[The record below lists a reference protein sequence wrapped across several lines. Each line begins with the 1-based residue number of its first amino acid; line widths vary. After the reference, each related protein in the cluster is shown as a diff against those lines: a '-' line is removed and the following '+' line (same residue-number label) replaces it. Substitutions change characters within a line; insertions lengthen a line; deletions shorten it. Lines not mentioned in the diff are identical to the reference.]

1 MTAFN
6 FFQLADTQFGMSASL
21 SNRSDAQIA
30 DMASRGMKVRRVAP
44 FEGFG
49 PETAAFEE
57 AIAEA
62 NRLKPQFVIVCG
74 DMVNDPDSSDERAE
88 VLRVAGQLDPSIPI
102 HWVAGNHDIGADTI
116 VPTPAS
122 VEAYRDVWG
131 DDYFSFQHGG
141 TSFIV
146 LDTSVMDHPEQ
157 VPGEL
162 ESQMRFLEAELR
174 AARKRDTSQIIVFT
188 HYPFF
193 LDNPD
198 EGDGYF
204 TVAKERRLPVI
215 ELFRKY
221 GVSAVFA
228 GHWHRNHYAED
239 NGMLMVSTGPVGFP
253 LGDDASGYRVVEVHD
268 GGLSHEY
275 HELLNG
281 QPPAGNEEDKK

>member
-1 MTAFN
+1 MCM
-6 FFQLADTQFGMSASL
+6 QLADPEVGMSASAGRRP
-21 SNRSDAQIA
+21 NAEIA
-30 DMASRGMKVRRVAP
+30 DMAGRGRGVRRVAP

-57 AIAEA
+57 AIAQA
-62 NRLKPQFVIVCG
+62 NRLRPEFVVVCG

-88 VLRVAGQLDPSIPI
+88 VLRIAGQLDPSIPI
-102 HWVAGNHDIGADTI
+102 HWVAGNHDVGADTV

-122 VEAYRDVWG
+122 MKAYRDVWG
-131 DDYFSFQHGG
+131 DDFFSFQREDV
-141 TSFIV
+141 SFIV
-146 LDTSVMDHPEQ
+146 LNTSVMDHPEQ

-174 AARKRDTSQIIVFT
+174 TARKRDSSQIIVFT

-193 LDNPD
+193 LESPE

-204 TVAKERRLPVI
+204 TVAKERRMPVI

-228 GHWHRNHYAED
+228 GHWHRNNYAED
-239 NGMLMVSTGPVGFP
+239 DGMLMVATGPVGFP
-253 LGDDASGYRVVEVHD
+253 LGDDPSGYRVVEVHD
-268 GGLSHEY
+268 GGVKHEY
-275 HELLNG
+275 HELVKG
-281 QPPAGNEEDKK
+281 QPAAGDEE